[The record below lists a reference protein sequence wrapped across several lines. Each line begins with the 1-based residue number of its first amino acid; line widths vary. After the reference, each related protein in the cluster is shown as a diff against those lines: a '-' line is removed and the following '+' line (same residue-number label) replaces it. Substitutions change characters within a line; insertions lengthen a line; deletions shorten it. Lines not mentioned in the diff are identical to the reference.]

1 MYSYKYLMI
10 GKLKHF
16 LTQGNKRSVEAKKNV
31 VGSFLIKVISI
42 GISLVM
48 VPITIH
54 YINPTQYG
62 IWLTMSSM
70 VAWISFFDIGFT
82 HGLRN
87 RFTEAK
93 AKGDILLAR
102 TYVSTTYYYIGII
115 FIAIWIILL
124 FANQFIDWAVVL
136 NIDEKSASEVS
147 LLAYIIVSYF
157 CFQFIFKTIGT
168 VLTADQKPAMAVMLD
183 LIGQFFSLIV
193 IFLLTKFT
201 KGSLTYLVLALGI
214 APTLVIVGAN
224 VYFFK
229 TKYKD
234 YAPSIKYVKAKYAKD
249 IMTLGLK
256 FFVLQIAAIVQYQT
270 ILFLIAHYFD
280 PLQVTSYN
288 IAYKYFGILQMGFM
302 ILVTPLWSGVTDAY
316 NSGEIAWI
324 RNAVKK
330 YLYILI
336 PFIVIGIAMLFVA
349 NPVYDLWLGENVVIV
364 PFSISLL
371 CYIFISITLF
381 GTIFVFVIN
390 GIGALQIQF
399 YSSIITS
406 VGFVVLALLLIK
418 RYHLGVES
426 ILISSIVSNIFG
438 FVIAPIQYYYIIVK
452 RRESG
457 IWVR

>member
-1 MYSYKYLMI
+1 MI

-316 NSGEIAWI
+316 NSGDIAWI

>member
-1 MYSYKYLMI
+1 MI
-10 GKLKHF
+10 SRLKHF

-31 VGSFLIKVISI
+31 IGSFIIKVISI
-42 GISLVM
+42 AISLIM

-82 HGLRN
+82 QGLRN
-87 RFTEAK
+87 RFAEAK

-102 TYVSTTYYYIGII
+102 TYVSTAYYYIGII

-124 FANQFIDWAVVL
+124 FANQFIDWGKLL
-136 NIDEKSASEVS
+136 NIDEKSAQEVS

-157 CFQFIFKTIGT
+157 CFQFIFKIIST
-168 VLTADQKPAMAVMLD
+168 VLIADQKPAKAVMLD

-201 KGSLTYLVLALGI
+201 NGSLTYLVLALGI
-214 APTLVIVGAN
+214 APTLVIVVAN
-224 VYFFK
+224 FYFFS

-234 YAPSIKYVKAKYAKD
+234 YSPSIKFVKKKYAKD

-288 IAYKYFGILQMGFM
+288 IAYKYFGILQMGYM
-302 ILVTPLWSGVTDAY
+302 ILITPLWSGVTDAY
-316 NSGEIAWI
+316 NSGDIAWI

-336 PFIVIGIAMLFVA
+336 PFILLGIVMLFVA
-349 NPVYDLWLGENVVIV
+349 NPIYDLWLGENVVIV

-381 GTIFVFVIN
+381 ATIFVFVIN
-390 GIGALQIQF
+390 GIGALQLQF

-406 VGFVVLALLLIK
+406 VGFVVLALVLIK
-418 RYHLGVES
+418 RYHFGVES
-426 ILISSIVSNIFG
+426 ILISSIVSNVFG
-438 FVIAPIQYYYIIVK
+438 FIIAPIQYYYIIVK
-452 RRESG
+452 RKESG

>member
-1 MYSYKYLMI
+1 MI

-16 LTQGNKRSVEAKKNV
+16 LTQGNKRSIEAKKNV
-31 VGSFLIKVISI
+31 IGSFLVKVISI
-42 GISLVM
+42 AISIIM

-87 RFTEAK
+87 RFAEAK

-102 TYVSTTYYYIGII
+102 TYVSTAYYYIGII
-115 FIAIWIILL
+115 FIAIWILL
-124 FANQFIDWAVVL
+124 LYANQYIDWGRLL
-136 NIDEKSASEVS
+136 NIDERTAQEVS

-157 CFQFIFKTIGT
+157 CFQFIFKIIST
-168 VLTADQKPAMAVMLD
+168 VLIADQKPAKAVMVD

-193 IFLLTKFT
+193 IFLLAKFT

-214 APTLVIVGAN
+214 APTLVIVVAN
-224 VYFFK
+224 IYFFN
-229 TKYKD
+229 TKYKA
-234 YAPSIKYVKAKYAKD
+234 YSPSIKFVKKKYAKD

-302 ILVTPLWSGVTDAY
+302 ILITPLWSGVTDAY
-316 NSGEIAWI
+316 NSGDIAWI

-336 PFIVIGIAMLFVA
+336 PFIFLGILMLLLA
-349 NPVYDLWLGENVVIV
+349 NPIYDLWLGENVVIV

-371 CYIFISITLF
+371 CCIFISITLF
-381 GTIFVFVIN
+381 ATIFVFVIN
-390 GIGALQIQF
+390 GIGALQVQF

-406 VGFVVLALLLIK
+406 VGFVVLALVLIK
-418 RYHLGVES
+418 RYHFGVES

-438 FVIAPIQYYYIIVK
+438 FIIAPIQYYYIIVK
-452 RRESG
+452 RKESG